1 LRVPKRRFADSILEE
16 HDPVLTRLA
25 ARHF

>member
-1 LRVPKRRFADSILEE
+1 LRAPTRGFADSLLEE
-16 HDPVLTRLA
+16 HDSVLTRLA